1 MLILIDLSITAGF
14 RLDSPKVDLTSTRV
28 EKALNRKVALL
39 RICYWL
45 GAILDARAAIL
56 LTLLRYR
63 DVPAGILAQQS
74 THAFG
79 MMAIRGAGDAYALM
93 WGWTALL
100 LWADRKPVER
110 RGVLLL
116 TAAPVILMIALNMTQ
131 QWIGGFAALSRISF
145 WLFFVIG
152 LAMLFVFSYF
162 YASPLAQGQRT
173 YDLGSCSHD
182 PSRIWTSDSK
192 QWP

>member
-1 MLILIDLSITAGF
+1 ME
-14 RLDSPKVDLTSTRV
+14 KVV
-28 EKALNRKVALL
+28 NRKVILL

-45 GAILDARAAIL
+45 GAILDARAAMVL
-56 LTLLRYR
+56 ALLRYR
-63 DVPAGILAQQS
+63 DVPAGIWAQQS

-79 MMAIRGAGDAYALM
+79 MMAMRGAGDAYALM

-131 QWIGGFAALSRISF
+131 QWIGGFAEFSQISF

-152 LAMLFVFSYF
+152 LATLFVFSYF
-162 YASPLAQGQRT
+162 YASPLASEPQTPGLVAR
-173 YDLGSCSHD
+173 
-182 PSRIWTSDSK
+182 
-192 QWP
+192 